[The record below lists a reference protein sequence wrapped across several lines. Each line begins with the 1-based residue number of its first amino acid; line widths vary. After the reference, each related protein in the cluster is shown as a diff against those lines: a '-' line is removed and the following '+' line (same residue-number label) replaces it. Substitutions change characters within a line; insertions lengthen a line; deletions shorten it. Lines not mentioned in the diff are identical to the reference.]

1 MVALLLAHV
10 CHLPATRVVIDRDAG
25 VARVRVPGGAYAG
38 TVAWP
43 SRAMFLSALDIAVR
57 GVWRTRLRRTIK
69 DAVSPDSF
77 MRWARREAAGADSS
91 TGRGQQESVD
101 TVAADLQC
109 STALVQRCRR
119 IARDL
124 GIYRDVV
131 AGRLLRLTERLEV
144 HARGSKQRGVTG
156 ERAFTVPPE
165 LRPIL
170 ASLSPRPSTRHVGS
184 ATQPG
189 RGPVQRERLGKTAG
203 LGRRERRKAADSVGP
218 RANKNGSRSRERFF
232 GDDGSTNSRRP
243 SRLAAGERLA
253 RDVCARLPY
262 RHRLQPRRVAA
273 HFAEFERQGWSPS
286 AVLDA
291 ADAVL
296 RTLGWT
302 SPASAGS
309 GYLVWVLRHIDP
321 TAYDS
326 PPDRPDWCG
335 SCDQVT
341 RLVEIGD
348 SDRVGRC
355 PVCHPLTAGQD
366 A

>member
-1 MVALLLAHV
+1 MVALSLAHV
-10 CHLPATRVVIDRDAG
+10 CNLPATRVVIDHDAG
-25 VARVRVPGGAYAG
+25 VARVHVPAGAYAG

-57 GVWRTRLRRTIK
+57 GVWRPRLRRTIK

-109 STALVQRCRR
+109 SPALVQRCRR
-119 IARDL
+119 VARDL

-144 HARGSKQRGVTG
+144 HVRGSQQRGVTG

-170 ASLSPRPSTRHVGS
+170 ASLSPRSSDRHVGS
-184 ATQPG
+184 ATQPV
-189 RGPVQRERLGKTAG
+189 RGPVQRERLGKDGG

-218 RANKNGSRSRERFF
+218 
-232 GDDGSTNSRRP
+232 STNKPAPR
-243 SRLAAGERLA
+243 RLAAGERLA

-273 HFAEFERQGWSPS
+273 HFAAFERHGWTPS
-286 AVLDA
+286 AVLEA
-291 ADAVL
+291 ADTIL

-321 TAYDS
+321 TAYD
-326 PPDRPDWCG
+326 PPPARPDWCG
-335 SCDQVT
+335 TCDPVT
-341 RLVEIGD
+341 RLVEHD
-348 SDRVGRC
+348 NDKLARC
-355 PVCHPLTAGQD
+355 AVCHPLAAVEDGCSGADHVSTQ
-366 A
+366 